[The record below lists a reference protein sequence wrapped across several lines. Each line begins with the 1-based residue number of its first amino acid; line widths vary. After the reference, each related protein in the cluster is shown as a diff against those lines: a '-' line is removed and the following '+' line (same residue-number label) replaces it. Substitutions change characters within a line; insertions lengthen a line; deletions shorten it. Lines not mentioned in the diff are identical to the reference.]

1 MVEFLLQ
8 LFLSA
13 GLLLIVANLVEG
25 ISIKGWGSAILGVLV
40 LGFVNAFIR
49 PFMVLLTLPI
59 TVFTF
64 GIFLLV
70 VNALMLWLAS
80 VFVPGLRV
88 RGFAPALWASLWLT
102 ILNIVVSFL
111 IGPIWIQ

>member
-13 GLLLIVANLVEG
+13 GLLLIVANLVDG

-59 TVFTF
+59 TVLTF
-64 GIFLLV
+64 GLFLLV

-80 VFVPGLRV
+80 VFIPGLRV
-88 RGFAPALWASLWLT
+88 RGFAPTLWASLWLT